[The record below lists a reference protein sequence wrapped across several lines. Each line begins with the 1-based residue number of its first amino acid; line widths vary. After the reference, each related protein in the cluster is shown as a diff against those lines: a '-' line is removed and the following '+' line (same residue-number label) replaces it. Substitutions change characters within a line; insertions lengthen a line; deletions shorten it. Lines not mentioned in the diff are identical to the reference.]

1 MLKIVVPETELFDQS
16 KNEFI
21 TLKQQTLM
29 LEHSLVSISK
39 WESKWKVPYLYN
51 DKKTLEQDID
61 YIRCMTITQNVN
73 PMLYKFLT
81 RDIWEQIYEYIND
94 PMTASNV
101 PDKKSPGV
109 KTKITAE
116 TIRYWMIMFNIPVEY
131 EKWHI
136 NQLLALI
143 KYCEW
148 KQSDPEKLTPNELY
162 ARNSRLNAERKM
174 KLHTKG

>member
-1 MLKIVVPETELFDQS
+1 MLKIIVPETELFDQT
-16 KNEFI
+16 NGEFL
-21 TLKQQTLM
+21 TVKKQILM

-39 WESKWKVPYLYN
+39 WESKWKIPYLYTER
-51 DKKTLEQDID
+51 KTLEQDRD
-61 YIRCMTITQNVN
+61 YVRCMTITQNVD
-73 PMLYKFLT
+73 PIIYKCLT
-81 RDIWEQIYEYIND
+81 KEVWDKIYDYMND

-101 PDKKSPGV
+101 PSKKKPGV
-109 KTKITAE
+109 KNIVTAE

-148 KQSDPEKLTPNELY
+148 KQSDSEKLTPSELY
-162 ARNSRLNAERKM
+162 ARNSRLNAERKR